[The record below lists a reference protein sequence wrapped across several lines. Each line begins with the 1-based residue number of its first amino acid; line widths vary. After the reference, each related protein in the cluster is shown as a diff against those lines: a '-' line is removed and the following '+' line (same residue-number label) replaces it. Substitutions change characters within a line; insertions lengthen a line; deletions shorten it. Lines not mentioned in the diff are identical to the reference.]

1 MVSKKLLVTAL
12 LGMLLSIFPQSMHAN
27 RAHEIRTMGLVTAGV
42 LITWG
47 GVHLISRQ
55 NHGLANKIFDVL
67 AGLSL
72 IGAGVTGI
80 VLSGQI
86 SKEIERAFR

>member
-1 MVSKKLLVTAL
+1 MILRKLVLIALVAIAGTVPL
-12 LGMLLSIFPQSMHAN
+12 QVYAN
-27 RAHEIRTMGLVTAGV
+27 RPHEIRTMGLVTAGV
-42 LITWG
+42 LVTWG

-72 IGAGVTGI
+72 IGAGITGI